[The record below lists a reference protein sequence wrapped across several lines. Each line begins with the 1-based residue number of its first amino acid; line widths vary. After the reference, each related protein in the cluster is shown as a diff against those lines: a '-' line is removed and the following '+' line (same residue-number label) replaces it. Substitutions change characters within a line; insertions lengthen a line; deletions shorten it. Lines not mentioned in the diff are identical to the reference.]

1 MAQNVSTV
9 WLLIKGCT
17 AAKFSHVLWRS
28 PAPADSFPSLLFLPI
43 PSLSGKAASTHVKFS
58 SRTMPDHFLPRPFL
72 LALTHLFSAD
82 TTSLRGGLWFTEHT
96 IPLIISEI
104 ILCLPSADLES
115 DRSKLFFLILKYR
128 FLYSTVRFFEPCTNQ
143 IWWQLMI
150 YSRVL
155 ENFCPLTVD
164 AKTGT
169 GNY

>member
-1 MAQNVSTV
+1 MFLQFDFWSKAAQLQNSVMNFSPLP
-9 WLLIKGCT
+9 LLIPFHLCYFFPFPLFQGKQPALMSNS
-17 AAKFSHVLWRS
+17 AAEPCLIISYR
-28 PAPADSFPSLLFLPI
+28 DPS
-43 PSLSGKAASTHVKFS
+43 SLHSL
-58 SRTMPDHFLPRPFL
+58 HFL
-72 LALTHLFSAD
+72 LFSAD